1 MRVLMTG
8 GGTGGHVNP
17 AIAIADL
24 LKKHIP
30 GSEIAFVGT
39 ERGIESSLVPKSG
52 YPIHYVTVAGFSRKR
67 LVSLTNLKAA
77 YRAFTSPYEAKR
89 IVKEFRPDLVI
100 GTGGY
105 VSWPLIVAAS
115 RMGIPTIV
123 HESNATPGLTVKR
136 LQKFADEIL
145 VNFAETAEELTE
157 AKRVVRVGNPLRG
170 DFGTLSREEARRALG
185 LTDQDTFI
193 LSYGGSMGAEK
204 VNEAMIAVMRDYVKK
219 NPGVRCLHATGKIEY
234 EAAMQAATEAG
245 LIGNDRIAVQEY
257 IYDMP
262 LRMAAADIVV
272 CRAGAMTLTELAVMR
287 KTAVLIP
294 SPNVTNNHQY
304 KNAEVL
310 RRAGAAVLIEEKD
323 LTDESIV
330 SEIRS
335 LVESPERRKALESR
349 IGAFADADTEKRI
362 LSEILALS
370 DEKRL
375 KLSDADRTALCG
387 AVAIK

>member
-1 MRVLMTG
+1 M
-8 GGTGGHVNP
+8 
-17 AIAIADL
+17 
-24 LKKHIP
+24 
-30 GSEIAFVGT
+30 
-39 ERGIESSLVPKSG
+39 
-52 YPIHYVTVAGFSRKR
+52 
-67 LVSLTNLKAA
+67 
-77 YRAFTSPYEAKR
+77 AKQF
-89 IVKEFRPDLVI
+89 KY
-100 GTGGY
+100 G
-105 VSWPLIVAAS
+105 
-115 RMGIPTIV
+115 
-123 HESNATPGLTVKR
+123 
-136 LQKFADEIL
+136 
-145 VNFAETAEELTE
+145 
-157 AKRVVRVGNPLRG
+157 
-170 DFGTLSREEARRALG
+170 EEARRALG

-204 VNEAMIAVMRDYVKK
+204 VNEAMIAVMRDYARSTPNVH
-219 NPGVRCLHATGKIEY
+219 CLHATGKIEY

-245 LIGNDRIAVQEY
+245 LIGHERIAVQEY

-272 CRAGAMTLTELAVMR
+272 CRAGAMTLTELAVMH

-304 KNAEVL
+304 KNADVL

-323 LTDESIV
+323 LTDEGIV

-370 DEKRL
+370 DENRL
-375 KLSDADRTALCG
+375 KLSDVDRTALRG
-387 AVAIK
+387 AGAIK